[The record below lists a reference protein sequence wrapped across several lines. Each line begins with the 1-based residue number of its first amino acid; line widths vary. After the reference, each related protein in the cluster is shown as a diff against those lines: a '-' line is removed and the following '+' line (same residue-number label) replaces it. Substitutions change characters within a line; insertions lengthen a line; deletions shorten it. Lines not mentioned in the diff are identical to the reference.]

1 MKIIKLLTILIAIFT
16 ANGLYSL
23 ERAAYNVE
31 IETSNNGTMTV
42 AVPQL
47 KAGQYQINS
56 IYVKTKKKIEV
67 TNNSFSSDLINS
79 SFQGINLQTVRKL
92 SSNNS
97 KKLEGTPAD
106 RMYLVQYEIGIDS
119 YDMAQELMKNPDIE
133 YAVPVFNR
141 YFLDYTPNDP
151 AIGGQWFLAN
161 QQAGKVWDVT
171 KGSEDVVIGIVDS
184 GTDWQHED
192 LNANIYINKGEI
204 PNNGI
209 DDDNNGYIDDV
220 NGWDFVGNVNINQA
234 VGQQY
239 QPDNNPRPNTGSQN
253 SHGTHV
259 AGCASGVTDNGVG
272 IASLGFKTK
281 LMPIKCSSD
290 NWDLNAGGARGIF
303 RGYEGMLYAA
313 ENGAHIINCS
323 WGGAGSN
330 PAEQEIINSITEM
343 GVLIVASAGNFQ
355 TNNDEELFFPTG
367 YNNVLSV
374 GSYASDNKPSYD
386 HTNFGITTDV
396 FAPGSGILA
405 TFPGNNYGNSDGTSM
420 AGPIAAGLAALV
432 KAQNPSWT
440 PHQIMAQLR
449 STTDDILG
457 INAENKPLYF
467 GKINSLK
474 AVTANANN
482 FTKNKT
488 KGMAFSE
495 TDFTSSGTITNYEF
509 KDINLK
515 LVNYLAPVDGVKLE
529 FLAMDKFFEI
539 ETSQIIL
546 NGLQTMDT
554 SDVAVRIKLTN
565 MNPWFDGYARVLV
578 KYTSEGYTDYQLLKV
593 PIQITSNNK
602 FAQLNRIPEEYY
614 LRVNDVH
621 TPNPGVYWAVGQN
634 IYFNYGILSNSQSG
648 FPFQSYNEPLT
659 GVYATN
665 GFLAMA
671 TTSTG
676 KLLNTSDAG
685 ITWNTRSFADV
696 TPSFKG
702 ISFFDINNGVAFG
715 DPMSGQ
721 FGVIKTTTGGEKWTK
736 VSTVSSQANEKLI
749 TGSNGYFEDKIWLG
763 TSAGRVLRGRN
774 YGANWAV
781 STIEAGSNVIDVAF
795 LSSTEGIAIYSNKSK
810 YGSAVIM
817 SKSTDGGINWSKNTI
832 NFEQVLG
839 VIPIE
844 LLYNETSEK
853 IYVVCENGEVL
864 TTDNLGATW
873 ETVLTKQGTKYE
885 KVDLSNNVENFSL
898 YGASSRSMTVL
909 SFTSIPANAE
919 AILTSVAGTSY
930 IYDSTEIN
938 KVKNKSFP
946 LKNDGDLVI
955 KIDSIY
961 FTGKDADA
969 FSYFGNPPSEIGRG
983 DQANLLIS
991 FRPKE
996 AKNYSAQMTIVS
1008 NNKKGNII
1016 VNLSGKGFEQGVTSV
1031 EFEKFDKSIALY
1043 PIPAQNTINLK
1054 SNYKDKIQLIR
1065 IMDITGKEI
1074 KEIDQIANNMT
1085 FDLSDI
1091 QSGVYLVQ
1099 FVTNK
1104 GTFYKKFIKE

>member
-1 MKIIKLLTILIAIFT
+1 MSLFA
-16 ANGLYSL
+16 ANGLYSF

-67 TNNSFSSDLINS
+67 HNNSFTSDVLRT
-79 SFQGINLQTVRKL
+79 SFQGINLQIVRKL
-92 SSNNS
+92 SSANGQ
-97 KKLEGTPAD
+97 KLVGTPAD

-151 AIGGQWFLAN
+151 AVTNQWFLTN
-161 QQAGKVWDVT
+161 QQSGKVWDVT
-171 KGSEDVVIGIVDS
+171 KGSEEIVIGIVDS

-192 LNANIYINKGEI
+192 LNANIFINENEI

-209 DDDNNGYIDDV
+209 DDDNNGFIDDV
-220 NGWDFVGNVNINQA
+220 NGWDFVGNINVNQA
-234 VGQQY
+234 VNQQF

-259 AGCASGVTDNGVG
+259 AGCASGVTNNGVG

-281 LMPIKCSSD
+281 MIPIKCGSD
-290 NWDLNAGGARGIF
+290 NWDGNIGGTRGIF

-343 GVLIVASAGNFQ
+343 GVLIVASSGNNGS
-355 TNNDEELFFPTG
+355 NNDEELFFPTG
-367 YNNVLSV
+367 YNNILSV
-374 GSYASDNKPSYD
+374 GAYANNNRVSGFS
-386 HTNFGITTDV
+386 NFGITTDL
-396 FAPGSGILA
+396 FSPGSGILA
-405 TFPGNNYGNSDGTSM
+405 TFPGNTYGNSDGTSM

-432 KAQNPSWT
+432 KAQNPTWT

-449 STTDDILG
+449 STTDALTGVTAND
-457 INAENKPLYF
+457 KPLYF

-482 FTKNKT
+482 FASNKT

-539 ETSQIIL
+539 ETSQTIL
-546 NGLQTMDT
+546 NGLKTMDT
-554 SDVAVRIKLTN
+554 SDVAIRIKLN
-565 MNPWFDGYARVLV
+565 ELNPWYDGYARVLI
-578 KYTSEGYTDYQLLKV
+578 KYTSEGYSDYQLLKV
-593 PIQITSNNK
+593 PIEIKSNNR
-602 FAQLNRIPEEYY
+602 LTLLGRIPEEYY
-614 LRVNDVH
+614 FRVNDVH
-621 TPNPGVYWAVGQN
+621 TPNLGVYWAVGQS
-634 IYFNYGILSNSQSG
+634 IYFNFGLVFNNQSNS
-648 FPFQSYNEPLT
+648 PFQSYNEPLT
-659 GVYATN
+659 GIYATN
-665 GFLAMA
+665 GSQAMA
-671 TTSTG
+671 TTSAG
-676 KLLNTSDAG
+676 NLLNTLDAG
-685 ITWNTRSFADV
+685 RTWSARSFADV

-702 ISFFDINNGVAFG
+702 ISFFDVNIGVAYG

-736 VSTVSSQANEKLI
+736 VSTVSSQTNEKLV

-763 TSAGRVLRGRN
+763 TSTGRVLRGRN
-774 YGANWAV
+774 YGSNWTAAI
-781 STIEAGSNVIDVAF
+781 IEAGSNVIDVAF
-795 LSSTEGIAIYSNKSK
+795 HSANEGIAIYSNKTK

-817 SKSTDGGINWSKNTI
+817 SKSNDGGINWSKNTL
-832 NFEQVLG
+832 NFEEKLG
-839 VIPIE
+839 VKPIE
-844 LLYNETSEK
+844 LLYNETSER
-853 IYVVCENGEVL
+853 IYVVCEKGEIL
-864 TTDNLGATW
+864 TTKNLGATW
-873 ETVLTKQGTKYE
+873 ETVLSKQGYKYE
-885 KVDLSNNVENFSL
+885 KVDLSNNVENFTL
-898 YGASSRSMTVL
+898 YGADGSSMTSL
-909 SFTSIPANAE
+909 SFTSVPANAK
-919 AILTSVAGTSY
+919 AVLTSVAGTEF

-938 KVKNKSFP
+938 KLKNKSFP
-946 LKNDGDLVI
+946 LKNDGDLIVL
-955 KIDSIY
+955 IDSIY
-961 FTGKDADA
+961 FTGADKEA
-969 FSYFGNPPSEIGRG
+969 FSYFGNPTSEINRG
-983 DQANLLIS
+983 EQANLLVT
-991 FRPKE
+991 FRPKV
-996 AKNYSAQMTIVS
+996 AKNYTAQMIIVS
-1008 NNKKGNII
+1008 NNNQGNITI
-1016 VNLSGKGFEQGVTSV
+1016 NLSGKGFELKSTSV
-1031 EFEKFDKSIALY
+1031 EFEKFDKSISLY
-1043 PIPAQNTINLK
+1043 PIPAQNSINLI
-1054 SNYKDKIQLIR
+1054 SNYNDKIQMIR
-1065 IMDITGKEI
+1065 IMDLSGKEI
-1074 KEIDQIANNMT
+1074 REIDEVSNNMT
-1085 FDLSDI
+1085 FDLSGI

-1099 FVTNK
+1099 FVTIN